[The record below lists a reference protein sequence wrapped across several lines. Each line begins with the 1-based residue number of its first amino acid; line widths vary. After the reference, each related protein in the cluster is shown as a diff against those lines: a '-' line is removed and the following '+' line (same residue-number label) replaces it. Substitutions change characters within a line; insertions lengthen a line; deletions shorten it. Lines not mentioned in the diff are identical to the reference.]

1 MAESLNVTAAER
13 TILILEKLS
22 TYSSINLE
30 DLAKECDLPKATLYR
45 FLATLISLG
54 YVRRDKNDKYS
65 LTLRMFSVGSTSL
78 EHTDLLNI
86 ARPIAE
92 ELSEYTGETVHIG
105 ILEKT
110 RAVYVLKIE
119 SAHTIRMFS
128 RVGKRIPL
136 HCTAIGKIVLSD
148 LDSQERDE
156 IYKKIL
162 TENGTF
168 KEYTKNTF
176 ITEESLN
183 EELKNV
189 TKQGF
194 AQDKEEH
201 EEGITCIGAPIR
213 DTSGHVIAAISVS
226 YPCFRFPTER
236 TEEIIKK
243 IKQSALNISIAV
255 GYKNN

>member
-1 MAESLNVTAAER
+1 MSDSLNVTAAER
-13 TILILEKLS
+13 TMMILEELS
-22 TYSSINLE
+22 NYSSINLE
-30 DLAKECDLPKATLYR
+30 DLAKVCDLPKATLYR
-45 FLATLISLG
+45 FLTTLTSLG
-54 YVRRDKNDKYS
+54 YVRRDKNDRYS

-78 EHTDLLNI
+78 EHTDMLEI
-86 ARPIAE
+86 SRPIAE
-92 ELSEYTGETVHIG
+92 ELSEFTGETVHIG

-176 ITEESLN
+176 TTEESLN

-189 TKQGF
+189 AKEGF
-194 AQDKEEH
+194 SQDKEEH
-201 EEGITCIGAPIR
+201 EEGITCIAAPIR